1 MTIIKKFE
9 PEEHKKKFP
18 KRYIVLTIMSLFML
32 TLTEI
37 WATNTVIAYGERF
50 EKLSVLEKN
59 LKTEN
64 QILENNIAKNSSL
77 NSIASK
83 SAQLGFYA
91 NQSIQYIR

>member
-1 MTIIKKFE
+1 
-9 PEEHKKKFP
+9 
-18 KRYIVLTIMSLFML
+18 ML

-50 EKLSVLEKN
+50 EKLSVLDKN